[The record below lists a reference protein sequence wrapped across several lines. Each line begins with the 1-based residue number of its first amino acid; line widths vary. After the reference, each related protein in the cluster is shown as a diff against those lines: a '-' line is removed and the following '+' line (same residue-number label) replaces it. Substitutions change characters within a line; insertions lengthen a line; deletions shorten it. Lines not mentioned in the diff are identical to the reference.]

1 VEYELISQFCLFCC
15 GGAAS
20 WLASFWA
27 IYILFS
33 SDVQLFDHWKRYNMS
48 SFLQVI
54 FFSLHALRGST
65 LSRNL
70 YSTFR
75 FAYLVHIYTSL
86 ALVAYSRTVSP
97 TDLTIALH
105 FFCPSIYS
113 LCLPLWYLQT
123 CGHCII
129 CSSLIYSLWLPLWY
143 LQTCGHCIICP
154 SSIYSLWLPGGAFGI
169 FKHFLCDYFI
179 RTKNEE
185 KPKPLTYLVLLHNDF
200 M

>member
-1 VEYELISQFCLFCC
+1 MEYELISQFCLFCC

-27 IYILFS
+27 IYILFY

-129 CSSLIYSLWLPLWY
+129 C
-143 LQTCGHCIICP
+143 P